1 MRVLILVALLSG
13 CTADKV
19 LHMGAGAAIGGA
31 TRSCEAAWVAGIG
44 KELYDAT
51 GAGTVDPMDAIAT
64 GLTGCFLAYTL
75 EK

>member
-1 MRVLILVALLSG
+1 
-13 CTADKV
+13 
-19 LHMGAGAAIGGA
+19 MGAGAAIGGA